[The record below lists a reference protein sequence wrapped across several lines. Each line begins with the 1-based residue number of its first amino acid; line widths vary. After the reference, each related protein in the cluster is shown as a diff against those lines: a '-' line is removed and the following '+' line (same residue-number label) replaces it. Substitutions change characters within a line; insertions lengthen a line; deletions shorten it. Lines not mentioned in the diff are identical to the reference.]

1 MFSGK
6 IEIDIRKKKQTMK
19 KLKQVGEFPSLEI
32 FRTRLDKVVKLFK
45 TCNNKN
51 RLSGVFAKTPFFDI
65 SKP

>member
-51 RLSGVFAKTPFFDI
+51 RLS
-65 SKP
+65 